1 MCLVLP
7 NSLYRINAINSH
19 CLCDYKGVAVKGVD
33 WTDEQRSIS
42 NIGQYNIIGFRL
54 ARNAE

>member
-1 MCLVLP
+1 MQGNVGEWCVD
-7 NSLYRINAINSH
+7 H
-19 CLCDYKGVAVKGVD
+19 KGIAVKGLD
-33 WTDEQRSIS
+33 WSNEQHTVS

>member
-1 MCLVLP
+1 V
-7 NSLYRINAINSH
+7 
-19 CLCDYKGVAVKGVD
+19 DYKGVAVKGVD